1 MTVRVGFLGT
11 GQQAGFHARSL
22 AVSGADF
29 AFAGAYDADPARL
42 VDFASWTGATAC
54 SDEDEVFGRCD
65 AVYVCAWTSEH
76 PRLTEEAARRGIAV
90 FCEKPLATGLDGAR
104 AMTDA
109 VTRSGVVNQVGLV
122 LRSSNSFALLR
133 HLVADPDSGRLLSVT
148 FHDDQ
153 YLPVSGWYQSTW
165 RGDREK
171 AGSGVLL
178 EHSIHDLDLLEL
190 IGGPVVAVSA
200 NAANTHGI
208 EGIEDLVAAT
218 LRYDSGALAN
228 LTTVWHDIPERLND
242 RRVEIVCERLW
253 IALEGDWIGP
263 LRWQRPGEKVQT
275 LVGDALLAR
284 AEELGLTRPSSDGAF
299 VDAVAAGRPASPDF
313 AVALRA
319 HTLVDAVYRAAATGT
334 TVEVP
339 VPAERPARP

>member
-1 MTVRVGFLGT
+1 VTVRVGFLGT

-29 AFAGAYDADPARL
+29 RFAGAFDADPARL
-42 VDFASWTGATAC
+42 ADFASWTGATPC
-54 SDEDEVFGRCD
+54 PDEGEVLDGCD

-76 PRLTEEAARRGIAV
+76 PRLAEEAARRGIAV
-90 FCEKPLATGLDGAR
+90 FCEKPLAMELDSAR
-104 AMTDA
+104 SMTAA
-109 VTRSGVVNQVGLV
+109 VTRAGVVNQVGLV

-133 HLVADPDSGRLLSVT
+133 HLVADPESGRLLSVT

-153 YLPVSGWYQSTW
+153 YLPVQGWYQSTW

-190 IGGPVVAVSA
+190 IGGPIATVAS
-200 NAANTHGI
+200 NAAHTHGI
-208 EGIEDLVAAT
+208 DGIEDLVAVT
-218 LRYDSGALAN
+218 IRYAGGALAN

-253 IALEGDWIGP
+253 LALDGDWIGP
-263 LRWQRPGEKVQT
+263 LRWQRPGEKMQT

-284 AEELGLTRPSSDGAF
+284 AQELGLTCANPDGAF

-334 TVEVP
+334 VVSVP
-339 VPAERPARP
+339 GRP

>member
-1 MTVRVGFLGT
+1 M
-11 GQQAGFHARSL
+11 
-22 AVSGADF
+22 
-29 AFAGAYDADPARL
+29 
-42 VDFASWTGATAC
+42 
-54 SDEDEVFGRCD
+54 
-65 AVYVCAWTSEH
+65 
-76 PRLTEEAARRGIAV
+76 
-90 FCEKPLATGLDGAR
+90 FCEKPLAMELDSARSMTAAVAR
-104 AMTDA
+104 A
-109 VTRSGVVNQVGLV
+109 GVVNQVGLV

-133 HLVADPDSGRLLSVT
+133 HLVADPESGRLLSVT

-153 YLPVSGWYQSTW
+153 YLPVQGWYQSTW

-190 IGGPVVAVSA
+190 IGGPIATVAS
-200 NAANTHGI
+200 NAAYTHGI
-208 EGIEDLVAAT
+208 DGIEDLVAVT
-218 LRYDSGALAN
+218 IRYAAGALAN

-242 RRVEIVCERLW
+242 RRVEIVCDRLW
-253 IALEGDWIGP
+253 VALEGDWIGP

-284 AEELGLTRPSSDGAF
+284 ADELGLACANPDGAF

-319 HTLVDAVYRAAATGT
+319 HTLVDAVYRAAASGT
-334 TVEVP
+334 VVS
-339 VPAERPARP
+339 VPART